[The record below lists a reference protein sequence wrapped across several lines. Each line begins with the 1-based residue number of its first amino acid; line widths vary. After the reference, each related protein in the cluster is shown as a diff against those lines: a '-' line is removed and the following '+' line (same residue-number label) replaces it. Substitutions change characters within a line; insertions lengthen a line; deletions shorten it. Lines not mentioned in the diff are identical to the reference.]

1 MAPEHGALRLQ
12 MVRKERAVGA
22 IPQVPTVYEVLEEM
36 AITVSCCLPHQHTAR
51 CTLEACSHRSVDQ
64 APLLLCFWWRKCKR
78 GKRFQSLWCCCQHGN
93 ERAKDGQHRYVNTC
107 VCLCRCRATLWTPGA
122 LSAPSMVAQTS
133 LLT

>member
-36 AITVSCCLPHQHTAR
+36 AITVSCRLPHQHTAH
-51 CTLEACSHRSVDQ
+51 CTLETCSHRSVDQ
-64 APLLLCFWWRKCKR
+64 APLLLCFRWQKCKR

-93 ERAKDGQHRYVNTC
+93 ERAKDGPDT
-107 VCLCRCRATLWTPGA
+107 G
-122 LSAPSMVAQTS
+122 M
-133 LLT
+133 